1 MDEIRINFIFENNK
15 IITKNCKTDEYIRDI
30 IIKLSPKI
38 NNNRN
43 LEIDEISIYYKG
55 IRMDNKT
62 KVEYFKNEIN
72 KINIFVI
79 MSFKKKTNISNYN
92 CIYCQKCNGLCL
104 ITLNGYRINLHDC
117 EKGCYTSDLSLEEF
131 GENSLNDSNEI
142 IDMKSSYC
150 IHFEERNNIFYS
162 FCNDCKMNL
171 CLECEQSHKKHTIFK
186 FDDIFPSPSDCV
198 ISKKEKLDELK
209 EKIDILKSDIQNIIK
224 KLNNVEKSIDIYYNI
239 YNNIIN
245 CYGNYQENYYIL
257 KNIYNN
263 EFDIELNQI
272 NEIIQEKNDII
283 KYTHILKLYKDI
295 NDINHIKIKYKVE
308 EEKDNRSSSVGI
320 NTIVYSQMKVFG
332 NIFIENNKN
341 KCKMIINNKESE
353 LMEECFLGSNDNE
366 IILLNIKQITDMSYM
381 FYNCTSLLEIY
392 GIDKWDTSSV
402 TNMSNLFYYC
412 NNLKN
417 LPDIS
422 KWNTKNVIN
431 MNNMF
436 SGCKFTSLPDISLW
450 DTSSVT
456 NMSYMFFDCKNINQL
471 PDISKWNIS
480 KVNNLSHMF
489 HNCESLKEI
498 PLLDNWDLRS
508 VVDISYMFY
517 NCANIS
523 GHINL
528 QQWNLS
534 NITCK
539 DNIFDGCP
547 QSFIDNLNS
556 VNCTQNNPNDKNN
569 CLIV

>member
-1 MDEIRINFIFENNK
+1 
-15 IITKNCKTDEYIRDI
+15 
-30 IIKLSPKI
+30 
-38 NNNRN
+38 
-43 LEIDEISIYYKG
+43 
-55 IRMDNKT
+55 
-62 KVEYFKNEIN
+62 
-72 KINIFVI
+72 
-79 MSFKKKTNISNYN
+79 
-92 CIYCQKCNGLCL
+92 
-104 ITLNGYRINLHDC
+104 
-117 EKGCYTSDLSLEEF
+117 
-131 GENSLNDSNEI
+131 
-142 IDMKSSYC
+142 MKSSYC

-209 EKIDILKSDIQNIIK
+209 EKID
-224 KLNNVEKSIDIYYNI
+224 
-239 YNNIIN
+239 
-245 CYGNYQENYYIL
+245 
-257 KNIYNN
+257 
-263 EFDIELNQI
+263 
-272 NEIIQEKNDII
+272 
-283 KYTHILKLYKDI
+283 
-295 NDINHIKIKYKVE
+295 
-308 EEKDNRSSSVGI
+308 
-320 NTIVYSQMKVFG
+320 

-556 VNCTQNNPNDKNN
+556 VNGTQNNPNDKNN